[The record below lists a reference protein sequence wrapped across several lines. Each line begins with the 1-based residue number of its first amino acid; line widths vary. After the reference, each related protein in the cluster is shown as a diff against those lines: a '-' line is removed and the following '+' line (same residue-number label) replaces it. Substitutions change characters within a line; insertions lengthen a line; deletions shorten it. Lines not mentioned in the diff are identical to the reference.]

1 MKIIVEK
8 NGQVRLPQKYI
19 DRYDI
24 EAGTEI
30 YLEPTEEGIILC
42 RPMPDVRKVYIE
54 PTSRCNL
61 NCITCVRN
69 VWNEET
75 GDMDISTFNL
85 ILQQLKDFKHLQS
98 VTFAGF
104 GEPLYHSHILEMM
117 RHIKDLGVEVV
128 MSTNGVLLAPIAEEL
143 VESGLDKIIVSIDSV
158 NSQDFAS
165 IRSSASL
172 NSVLDN
178 VRFLDAVKRRRGS
191 VTPVVGL
198 EFVAMH
204 RNIKELP
211 ELPKLASSLRA
222 TFVLITNLLPHSEE
236 MCKEIL
242 YDGTTE
248 LSIGWGLNPSR
259 FSWPVAHRTWLEWA
273 TVHRPKMR
281 WGAERR
287 CRFVEDKAYVI
298 GWDGKV
304 SPCYA
309 LMHSYPYYIFNRKK
323 QVRRYVLG
331 DIHQEKL
338 MSIWMSEEYVKFRA
352 KVRAFDFPSCVDCGL
367 ACDIAENNEDCYTN
381 SPSCAD
387 CLWAQDIIKCP

>member
-1 MKIIVEK
+1 MKIIIEK

-19 DRYDI
+19 DRYEI
-24 EAGTEI
+24 ESGIEI

-75 GDMDISTFNL
+75 GDMDMSVFNL
-85 ILQQLKDFKHLQS
+85 ILQQLKDFKYLQII
-98 VTFAGF
+98 TFAGF
-104 GEPLYHSHILEMM
+104 GEPLYHSHILEMV
-117 RHIKDLGVEVV
+117 RRIKDLGVEVV
-128 MSTNGVLLAPIAEEL
+128 MSTNGMLLAPIAEEL

-165 IRSSASL
+165 IRNGASL
-172 NSVLDN
+172 NGVLDN
-178 VRFLDAVKRRRGS
+178 VRFLNAVKRRMGS
-191 VTPVVGL
+191 AKPIVGI
-198 EFVAMH
+198 EFVAMR
-204 RNIKELP
+204 RNINDITD
-211 ELPKLASSLRA
+211 LPKLASSLGVA
-222 TFVLITNLLPHSEE
+222 FVLITNLLPHSEE
-236 MCKEIL
+236 MSQEIL
-242 YDGTTE
+242 YYGTTE
-248 LSIGWGLNPSR
+248 LSCG

-281 WGAERR
+281 WGAAKR
-287 CRFVEDKAYVI
+287 CRFIEDKGLVI

-309 LMHSYPYYIFNRKK
+309 LMHSYPYYIFNRQK
-323 QVRRYVLG
+323 QVKRYVLG
-331 DIHQEKL
+331 DIHQEQL
-338 MSIWMSEEYVKFRA
+338 MSVWMGEEYIRFRT

-387 CLWAQDIIKCP
+387 CLWAQDIIRCP

>member
-1 MKIIVEK
+1 M
-8 NGQVRLPQKYI
+8 PPKYI
-19 DRYDI
+19 DRYEI

-30 YLEPTEEGIILC
+30 YLEPIEEGIILR

-75 GDMDISTFNL
+75 SDMDMNTFNL
-85 ILQQLKDFKHLQS
+85 ISQQLKSFKHLRS

-104 GEPLYHSHILEMM
+104 GEPLYHPHILKMA
-117 RHIKDLGVEVV
+117 HNIKDLGVEVA

-143 VESGLDKIIVSIDSV
+143 VELGVDKIIVSIDSV

-165 IRSSASL
+165 IRSGASL

-178 VRFLDAVKRRRGS
+178 VRFLNEIKRRKGS
-191 VTPVVGL
+191 AKPVVGI
-198 EFVAMH
+198 EFVAMR
-204 RNIKELP
+204 RNIKEITD
-211 ELPKLASSLRA
+211 LPKLASSIGA
-222 TFVLITNLLPHSEE
+222 AFVLITNLLPHSEA

-248 LSIGWGLNPSR
+248 LSSGT
-259 FSWPVAHRTWLEWA
+259 SWPVAKNVDRRG
-273 TVHRPKMR
+273 TVHHPKMR

-287 CRFVEDKAYVI
+287 CRFVEDKALVI

-323 QVRRYVLG
+323 QVKRYVLG

-338 MSIWMSEEYVKFRA
+338 MSIWMSKEYVRFRA
-352 KVRAFDFPSCVDCGL
+352 KVRIFDFPSCVDCGL

-381 SPSCAD
+381 APSCAD
-387 CLWAQDIIKCP
+387 CLWAQDIIRCP